1 MSSHITSYPAP
12 IAPASAL
19 SQRINSIDMMRGLV
33 MLIMLLDHVR
43 ERFFLHYQV
52 ADPMDVGNTDPA
64 LFFSRLAA
72 HWCAPVFV
80 CLAGV
85 SAFLYQQHG
94 RALTPFL
101 LKRGL
106 VLIALEVLV
115 INVAWMG
122 HYHTLWLQVIWA
134 IGMSMLVLAALH
146 RLPRPVIWLL
156 AITIMAGHN
165 LLSPIRFTPDEWGYT
180 LWAILHDRGYIWQGQ
195 LSWFGDYAFAIKAS
209 YPLLPWFGVI
219 LLGYAMGPWFLPN
232 KTPTSSSG
240 LLSRRLCWAG
250 GIALGLLLVLR
261 SVNQYGEPVAWQWHE
276 RGLQTVMSW
285 FNFTK
290 YPPSLDFLLLTLG
303 LMCFALVGL
312 SRLSTVCD
320 RAFKDGIV
328 SDRGDEPRISASPAA
343 SSVLSSMASSLL
355 ASGLRVLQ
363 AYGGA
368 PMFFYI
374 LHLYVLLVLHRGLSW
389 WSAMTRDNAGLGAT
403 THLDLAPASTAGYAM
418 SHIGEIWLC
427 TVVLVVLLYWPTRAF
442 AAFKRRSGWR
452 WLRYL

>member
-1 MSSHITSYPAP
+1 MSSHITGFQASSAP
-12 IAPASAL
+12 PSTL

-43 ERFFLHYQV
+43 ERFFLQYQV
-52 ADPMDVGNTDPA
+52 SDPMDIGSTDPA

-85 SAFLYQQHG
+85 SAFLYQQQG
-94 RALTPFL
+94 RSLTPFL

-106 VLIALEVLV
+106 VLIALEVIV

-146 RLPRPVIWLL
+146 RLPRPLIWLL
-156 AITIMAGHN
+156 AITIIAGHN
-165 LLSPIRFTPDEWGYT
+165 LLTPIRFTPDEWGYT

-195 LSWFGDYAFAIKAS
+195 LSLLGDYAFAIKAS

-219 LLGYAMGPWFLPN
+219 LLGYAMGPWFLPD
-232 KTPTSSSG
+232 KTSAGSSS
-240 LLSRRLCWAG
+240 LLSRRLCLAG
-250 GIALGLLLVLR
+250 GIALGLLLILR
-261 SVNQYGEPVAWQWHE
+261 SVNQYGEPVAWQWHD

-303 LMCFALVGL
+303 LMCFALVGF
-312 SRLSTVCD
+312 SRLSGAAEKPASALPSHAFSRGARTTAAQS
-320 RAFKDGIV
+320 RA
-328 SDRGDEPRISASPAA
+328 RIALGAW
-343 SSVLSSMASSLL
+343 L
-355 ASGLRVLQ
+355 AMLQ

-374 LHLYVLLVLHRGLSW
+374 LHLYVLLLLHKTLSW
-389 WSAMTRDNAGLGAT
+389 WQSTSGVGSAE
-403 THLDLAPASTAGYAM
+403 GYAM
-418 SHIGEIWLC
+418 SHIGQIWLC
-427 TVVLVVLLYWPTRAF
+427 SLVLAVLLYWPTRAF

>member
-1 MSSHITSYPAP
+1 MSSQITSFQASS
-12 IAPASAL
+12 APASAL

-43 ERFFLHYQV
+43 ERFFLQYQV
-52 ADPMDVGNTDPA
+52 ADPMDVASTDPA

-85 SAFLYQQHG
+85 SAFLYQQQG
-94 RALTPFL
+94 RPLTPFL

-146 RLPRPVIWLL
+146 RLPRPLIWLL
-156 AITIMAGHN
+156 AITIIAGHN
-165 LLSPIRFTPDEWGYT
+165 LLTPIRFTPDEWGYT

-195 LSWFGDYAFAIKAS
+195 LSWLGDYAFAIKAS

-219 LLGYAMGPWFLPN
+219 LLGYAMGPWFLPD
-232 KTPTSSSG
+232 KTSAGSSSQ
-240 LLSRRLCWAG
+240 LSRRLCWAG
-250 GIALGLLLVLR
+250 GIALGLLLMLR
-261 SVNQYGEPVAWQWHE
+261 SVNQYGEPVAWQWHD

-312 SRLSTVCD
+312 SRLSIFCD
-320 RAFKDGIV
+320 RV
-328 SDRGDEPRISASPAA
+328 VYNRVLYNHVEEPRFPAA
-343 SSVLSSMASSLL
+343 TPVTSRISSVASSAL

-374 LHLYVLLVLHRGLSW
+374 LHLYVLLVLHSGLSW
-389 WSAMTRDNAGLGAT
+389 WSAMARHSSGHGAAAP
-403 THLDLAPASTAGYAM
+403 LDLAHESSAGYAM
-418 SHIGEIWLC
+418 SHMGEIWLC
-427 TVVLVVLLYWPTRAF
+427 SVVLAVLLYWPTRAF